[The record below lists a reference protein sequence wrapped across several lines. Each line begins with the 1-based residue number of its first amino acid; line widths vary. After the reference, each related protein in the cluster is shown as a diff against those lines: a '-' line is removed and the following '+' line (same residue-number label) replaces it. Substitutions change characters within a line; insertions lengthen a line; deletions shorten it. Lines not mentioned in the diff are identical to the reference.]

1 MLKMAVPRVGLMSR
15 VVYSRNLIMQQFAA
29 VQTMENRVRPPLIV
43 QQTKCRLMM
52 QSLNAMK
59 WVLDFAQKMKY
70 LANCVA
76 VREEAVITTSYGP
89 RPPNLVCNHLH

>member
-59 WVLDFAQKMKY
+59 WVLDFAQKTNCNAKY
-70 LANCVA
+70 VVEWEEVA
-76 VREEAVITTSYGP
+76 ITI
-89 RPPNLVCNHLH
+89 